1 MNAQDA
7 MTTATHLRDLDSRE
21 ATRAHEAAI
30 CIAMPIC
37 PLCGS
42 ADTDHAFKDS
52 GCALRACNVCELFFV
67 YPYPTSDRHHAQVS
81 SGEYSE
87 IELLDCRRRYQGEQ
101 LYYDRHFSAIA
112 EECLGASS
120 LLDVGCGTG
129 HLLERFASRTDMRR
143 LGIELNAEAAQFA
156 RCTAGCEIREV
167 PLEQFRCDEKF
178 DVITMINVFSHIPSF
193 DGMFRSLRAALG
205 PNGKLILRT
214 SEMSR
219 GVSRWNQVHW
229 GIPDDLHFLGM
240 RTIDFICARYGFE
253 VVRRVQIP
261 YEDELFRLS
270 RWEQMGRSQLLNLAK
285 KACVRVPGALRSL
298 RMLYAGSLGR
308 RLFVSLI
315 VLKPLAESR
324 APSARTIQELAP
336 TNGTLGGC
344 YTHGQ

>member
-1 MNAQDA
+1 
-7 MTTATHLRDLDSRE
+7 MTIATHIGDFDSRG
-21 ATRAHEAAI
+21 AARASDAAI
-30 CIAMPIC
+30 GAATPIC

-42 ADTDHAFKDS
+42 ADTDHAFKDG

-67 YPYPTSDRHHAQVS
+67 HPYPASEEQHAQVS

-101 LYYDRHFSAIA
+101 LYYERHFSAIA
-112 EECLGASS
+112 EECVGASS

-129 HLLERFASRTDMRR
+129 HLLERFGGRGNMRC
-143 LGIELNAEAAQFA
+143 LGIELNAQAAQFA
-156 RCTAGCEIREV
+156 RCASGCEVRKV
-167 PLEQFRCDEKF
+167 PLEQFRSDEKF

-193 DGMFRSLRAALG
+193 DGMFRSLRGALS

-253 VVRRVQIP
+253 VVRRVQTP

-270 RWEQMGRSQLLNLAK
+270 RWQQLGRSQMLNLAK
-285 KACVRVPGALRSL
+285 KAGVHIPGVLRGL
-298 RMLYAGSLGR
+298 RMLYAGALGR
-308 RLFVSLI
+308 RLYVSLI
-315 VLKPLAESR
+315 VLKPLAESGSS
-324 APSARTIQELAP
+324 SARTIEEIAP
-336 TNGTLGGC
+336 TNGTVGGWC
-344 YTHGQ
+344 THGR